1 MGLLGAFGNINL
13 QDKIRKTNSSRTTT
27 IKGYKENQLIQNY
40 NNQGITKNYPQQGTN
55 FWGGSSNNNY
65 GFGFSNIHDNIENR
79 NNNPFENTVNTQ
91 SNGDDSWKTKIQNY
105 LQPQESDP
113 QAVKYLKNVYQVYQQ
128 SKPDNPIKTNIPV
141 LDYAA
146 GKIPIIRAWNT
157 GFNAS
162 NIIFALKQ
170 AYDNTYK

>member
-1 MGLLGAFGNINL
+1 M
-13 QDKIRKTNSSRTTT
+13 
-27 IKGYKENQLIQNY
+27 
-40 NNQGITKNYPQQGTN
+40 
-55 FWGGSSNNNY
+55 
-65 GFGFSNIHDNIENR
+65 
-79 NNNPFENTVNTQ
+79 
-91 SNGDDSWKTKIQNY
+91 
-105 LQPQESDP
+105 
-113 QAVKYLKNVYQVYQQ
+113 YQVYQQ

-170 AYDNTYK
+170 AYDNTCK

>member
-1 MGLLGAFGNINL
+1 M
-13 QDKIRKTNSSRTTT
+13 
-27 IKGYKENQLIQNY
+27 
-40 NNQGITKNYPQQGTN
+40 
-55 FWGGSSNNNY
+55 
-65 GFGFSNIHDNIENR
+65 
-79 NNNPFENTVNTQ
+79 NTQ